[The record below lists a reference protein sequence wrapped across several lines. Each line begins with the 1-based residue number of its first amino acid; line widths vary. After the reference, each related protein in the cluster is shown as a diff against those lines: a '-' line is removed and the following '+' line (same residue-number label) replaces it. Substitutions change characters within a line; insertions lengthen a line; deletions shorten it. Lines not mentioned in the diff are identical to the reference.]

1 MNCVASSCCSTNDF
15 RKQSSWNISITQS
28 HLALPNELLLYIADY
43 IAYSPIPPRY
53 PPSISPFR
61 CVSPELFALSL
72 ADWRLRQVCVP
83 FLFANIKIRHDRD
96 AERLEENVALF
107 SRFAKILVLD
117 GPLSATVNKIMVR
130 ILSRLER
137 LFYVEVKDCQ
147 KRTPQLFN
155 SILAH
160 PIVKSVLVHELP
172 PQSMQKGDLSKV
184 TLNDK
189 TLRSRIPLDF
199 MKCLRHGMRVANL
212 LLFSSEI
219 LGTLNLG
226 TVSGLETIHVGM
238 DRDSISLFWTVLL
251 STPSNIKEVWF
262 FDKKGL
268 HDVGYT
274 PPFMES
280 FIEESKRQGL
290 NESFNITAVGLGRA
304 TGHSH
309 QWDIVNL
316 SFRSTTSLLPTLALA
331 ASLFPKLEVLTLNLS
346 EHEGTYD
353 IVGYSVSTHILT
365 HIDFLWLRL
374 TLCW

>member
-1 MNCVASSCCSTNDF
+1 M
-15 RKQSSWNISITQS
+15 
-28 HLALPNELLLYIADY
+28 
-43 IAYSPIPPRY
+43 
-53 PPSISPFR
+53 
-61 CVSPELFALSL
+61 
-72 ADWRLRQVCVP
+72 
-83 FLFANIKIRHDRD
+83 
-96 AERLEENVALF
+96 
-107 SRFAKILVLD
+107 
-117 GPLSATVNKIMVR
+117 
-130 ILSRLER
+130 SRLER

-147 KRTPQLFN
+147 KRTPQLFI

-160 PIVKSVLVHELP
+160 PIVNSVLVHELP
-172 PQSMQKGDLSKV
+172 LQSMQKGDLSKV

-268 HDVGYT
+268 HDV
-274 PPFMES
+274 
-280 FIEESKRQGL
+280 ESKRQGL
-290 NESFNITAVGLGRA
+290 NESFNIMAVGLGGA

-316 SFRSTTSLLPTLALA
+316 SFKSTTSLLSTLALA

-353 IVGYSVSTHILT
+353 IADFVLVVAHFSFLKTIYLLDVLWRLEFKSRTKSCIPTVGSYDPTDALEFKLISDAGVKLSL
-365 HIDFLWLRL
+365 LAKQVR
-374 TLCW
+374 TLDSFFIYDAELSLDGFMCSIAIGMLVE

>member
-1 MNCVASSCCSTNDF
+1 MKIF
-15 RKQSSWNISITQS
+15 
-28 HLALPNELLLYIADY
+28 
-43 IAYSPIPPRY
+43 
-53 PPSISPFR
+53 
-61 CVSPELFALSL
+61 
-72 ADWRLRQVCVP
+72 
-83 FLFANIKIRHDRD
+83 FL
-96 AERLEENVALF
+96 
-107 SRFAKILVLD
+107 
-117 GPLSATVNKIMVR
+117 M
-130 ILSRLER
+130 
-137 LFYVEVKDCQ
+137 
-147 KRTPQLFN
+147 
-155 SILAH
+155 
-160 PIVKSVLVHELP
+160 
-172 PQSMQKGDLSKV
+172 MQKGDLSKV

-290 NESFNITAVGLGRA
+290 DESFNITAVGLGRA

-316 SFRSTTSLLPTLALA
+316 SFRSTTSLLSTLALA
-331 ASLFPKLEVLTLNLS
+331 ASLFPKLEVLTLNLF

-353 IVGYSVSTHILT
+353 IADFVLVVAHFSFLKTVYLLDVLWRLEFKSRTKSYTQESIITSLLSSTDRGPKYRFARVDYRPIMRQGANE
-365 HIDFLWLRL
+365 DFTEKSYWLAMSAL
-374 TLCW
+374 MLMLFGMTITSAA